1 MAGFA
6 TATAVTP
13 ASGTATTEADESPGS
28 ATSGGAVSGGAVS
41 GGTAGAAGATGGTY
55 IVDLD
60 PLWTIGGKP
69 NGGYLL
75 AAMGRAALAEAAA
88 SGAGHVHPLT
98 ASASYVGAPEPGK
111 AEVHVELLRVGR
123 TVTQARARLA
133 QNGRTCIEAA
143 FTLGT
148 LAEDTEPWWGV
159 NPPAPLPAREHLM
172 RIPAHEPT
180 SGMSLPIMDEVVLEL
195 DPAGLGFAV
204 GAPGGTGEF
213 SGLVHF
219 ADGHPADPLSLLF
232 IADVLPPVTMDLG
245 AMGWMPTLQLTVYVR
260 AVPAP
265 GPLTVRHH
273 ARLIEAGLMDEV
285 CEIWDA
291 RGRLVAQSTQLASAR
306 LPDSGPAGRAVQEAA
321 AER

>member
-13 ASGTATTEADESPGS
+13 AAGTATAADDSL
-28 ATSGGAVSGGAVS
+28 
-41 GGTAGAAGATGGTY
+41 GTVGGTY
-55 IVDLD
+55 TVDLD
-60 PLWTIGGKP
+60 PVWTIGGKP

-75 AAMGRAALAEAAA
+75 AAMGRAALAAAAA
-88 SGAGHVHPLT
+88 SGAAHVHPLT

-111 AEVHVELLRVGR
+111 AEVHVELLRAGR
-123 TVTQARARLA
+123 TVTQARARLV
-133 QNGRTCIEAA
+133 QNGRICIEAA

-148 LAEDTEPWWGV
+148 LAADTEPWWGV

-172 RIPAHEPT
+172 RIPPHEPA
-180 SGMSLPIMDEVVLEL
+180 SGMTLPIMDEVVLEL

-213 SGLVHF
+213 SGLVEF

-245 AMGWMPTLQLTVYVR
+245 VTGWMPTLQLTVYVR
-260 AVPAP
+260 ALPSP

-291 RGRLVAQSTQLASAR
+291 SGRLVAQSTQLASAR
-306 LPDSGPAGRAVQEAA
+306 LPESGPAGRVEQAA